1 MPTADERLSGFLTQA
16 GFDVLDVERA
26 NAVKGL
32 QDELPLLK
40 DVLSYASYASYAT
53 SLRSWIKESRRLN
66 DLFGH
71 KLMLACRK
79 RSDQG

>member
-40 DVLSYASYASYAT
+40 DVLSYASYAT
-53 SLRSWIKESRRLN
+53 SLMSWIKESRRLN